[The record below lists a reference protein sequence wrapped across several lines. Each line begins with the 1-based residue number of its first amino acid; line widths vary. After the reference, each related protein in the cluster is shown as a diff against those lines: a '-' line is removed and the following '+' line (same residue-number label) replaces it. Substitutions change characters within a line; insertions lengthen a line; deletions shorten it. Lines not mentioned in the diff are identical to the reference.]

1 MRVLVVI
8 LECELNDCTE
18 GKDEWVGV
26 LAVNGWIVN
35 ISCRSIHGS
44 VQGWDF
50 LWEVVD
56 AVQVGS
62 VLAIGIGTKAD
73 GHLDGICDG
82 PKFCLLV
89 PGSEN

>member
-1 MRVLVVI
+1 
-8 LECELNDCTE
+8 
-18 GKDEWVGV
+18 
-26 LAVNGWIVN
+26 
-35 ISCRSIHGS
+35 
-44 VQGWDF
+44 